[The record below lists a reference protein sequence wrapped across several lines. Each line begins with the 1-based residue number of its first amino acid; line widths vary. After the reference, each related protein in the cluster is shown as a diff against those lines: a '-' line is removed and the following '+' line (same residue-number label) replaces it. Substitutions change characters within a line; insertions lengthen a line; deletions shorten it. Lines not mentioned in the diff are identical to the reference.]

1 MNKVLILT
9 DSTADLSQGLMIK
22 HDIQS
27 VPLYIRFDEEVYLD
41 GIDITTEE
49 LYEKVMEKGTLAK
62 SSGLRSADFLI
73 TFRKFIA
80 REFDVVY
87 IGVSSGLSGSVQA
100 ADLARHEI
108 APNRIFIVDT
118 KNLSSGVGLL
128 VLKAVDLRD
137 KGFSAQ
143 EIKRKIDQM
152 VPHVK
157 TYFIIPD
164 LTYLEMGNR
173 LSGSQK
179 FFGNIIKT
187 KPIITI
193 KDGNVEVIKKPYGDV
208 TKAIGYLLKTF
219 EKDSPNLDKD
229 YLMVT
234 HSYASKSAKYLRDSI
249 TEKYEIRN
257 VIDSFA
263 GCVISAHIGKGS
275 IGLSYLTNK

>member
-9 DSTADLSQGLMIK
+9 DSTADLSQGILIK

-49 LYEKVMEKGTLAK
+49 LYEKVIETGMLAK
-62 SSGLRSADFLI
+62 SSGLRSGDFLI
-73 TFRKFIA
+73 TFKKFIS
-80 REFDVVY
+80 RGFDIVY

-100 ADLARHEI
+100 AELARNEI
-108 APNRIFIVDT
+108 AQDRIFIVDS

-128 VLKAVDLRD
+128 VLKAKDLRD
-137 KGFSAQ
+137 QGFSAQ

-164 LTYLEMGNR
+164 LTYLYMGNHI
-173 LSGSQK
+173 SGAK
-179 FFGNIIKT
+179 NFFGKLLNT
-187 KPIITI
+187 KPILTI
-193 KDGNVEVIKKPYGDV
+193 KNGNVDIVKKVNGTIHQSMDYIV
-208 TKAIGYLLKTF
+208 KT
-219 EKDSPNLDKD
+219 LDKDKDRLDHD

-234 HSYASKSAKYLRDSI
+234 HSYATKSAKYLKDQI
-249 TEKYEIRN
+249 EEKYEIKN
-257 VIDSFA
+257 IIDSYA

-275 IGLSYLTNK
+275 IGIAYLTK

>member
-9 DSTADLSQGLMIK
+9 DSTADLSQGILIK

-49 LYEKVMEKGTLAK
+49 LYEKVIETGMLAK
-62 SSGLRSADFLI
+62 SSGLRSGDFLI
-73 TFRKFIA
+73 TFKKFIS
-80 REFDVVY
+80 RGFDIVY

-100 ADLARHEI
+100 AELARNEI
-108 APNRIFIVDT
+108 AQDRIFIVDS

-128 VLKAVDLRD
+128 VLKAKDLRD
-137 KGFSAQ
+137 QGFSAQ

-157 TYFIIPD
+157 TYFIIPE
-164 LTYLEMGNR
+164 LTYLYMGNHI
-173 LSGSQK
+173 SGAK
-179 FFGNIIKT
+179 NFLGKLLNT
-187 KPIITI
+187 KPILTI
-193 KDGNVEVIKKPYGDV
+193 KNGNVDIVKKVNGTIHKSMDYIV
-208 TKAIGYLLKTF
+208 KT
-219 EKDSPNLDKD
+219 LDKDKDRLDHD

-234 HSYASKSAKYLRDSI
+234 HSYATKSAKYLKDQI
-249 TEKYEIRN
+249 EEKYEIKN
-257 VIDSFA
+257 MIDSYA

-275 IGLSYLTNK
+275 IGIAYLTK

>member
-9 DSTADLSQGLMIK
+9 DSTADLSQGLLIK

-49 LYEKVMEKGTLAK
+49 LYEKVTETGVLAK

-73 TFRKFIA
+73 TFKKFIS
-80 REFDVVY
+80 RGFDIVY

-100 ADLARHEI
+100 AEMARHEVSN
-108 APNRIFIVDT
+108 NRIFIVDS

-128 VLKAVDLRD
+128 VLKAKDLRD
-137 KGFSAQ
+137 QGFSAQ

-152 VPHVK
+152 VPHIK

-164 LTYLEMGNR
+164 LTYLYMGNHVT
-173 LSGSQK
+173 SAQI
-179 FFGNIIKT
+179 FFGHLTKT
-187 KPIITI
+187 KPILTI
-193 KDGNVEVIKKPYGDV
+193 KNGNVEIVKKVRGNINKPIDFIIKIMK
-208 TKAIGYLLKTF
+208 
-219 EKDSPNLDKD
+219 KDQLDHD
-229 YLMVT
+229 YVMVT
-234 HSYASKSAKYLRDSI
+234 HSYATKSAKYLK
-249 TEKYEIRN
+249 EKIIEGYEIKN
-257 VIDSFA
+257 VIDSYA

-275 IGLSYLTNK
+275 IGIAYLTR